1 MDRVKKHLYFLRYLS
16 TLVSCV
22 QRKRLLETASE
33 NQIIVLSE
41 IAYNILE
48 GVFKLNDTEFS
59 MLQRYKNVV
68 RTLASREL
76 QVDEKRTTVVKDS
89 IAVMHLLTVFFSH
102 YDVQK
107 HGNGWGEE
115 TYRNTSDS
123 VPTAYSESDDD
134 SERRRCVKKLEMKE
148 ISVLQQRTL
157 CLVISRTR
165 LCRLRKI

>member
-1 MDRVKKHLYFLRYLS
+1 M
-16 TLVSCV
+16 
-22 QRKRLLETASE
+22 
-33 NQIIVLSE
+33 
-41 IAYNILE
+41 
-48 GVFKLNDTEFS
+48 
-59 MLQRYKNVV
+59 
-68 RTLASREL
+68 
-76 QVDEKRTTVVKDS
+76 DEKRTTVVKDS

>member
-68 RTLASREL
+68 RKLASREF
-76 QVDEKRTTVVKDS
+76 QVDEKRTAVVKDS
-89 IAVMHLLTVFFSH
+89 IAVKHLLTVFFSH

-115 TYRNTSDS
+115 TYCNTPDS

-134 SERRRCVKKLEMKE
+134 SGDGV
-148 ISVLQQRTL
+148 
-157 CLVISRTR
+157 
-165 LCRLRKI
+165 